1 MTVVGAVTEV
11 RGVVALAVR
20 CVVAVR
26 ASDVL
31 LVVTFCVCVTDWS
44 VMGWTGVSE
53 VVTLLAKS
61 VSVGVV
67 ACPTDSDETTSLALL
82 LSEGLLS
89 TGVSVT
95 GGTKSVIVSSGNTTG
110 VFGTHASNVSGVAVV
125 SLAVLVSSS
134 DLADAGKTI
143 GVAAVDSSIV
153 AVLVAGSVV
162 LSLTTLTVI
171 ADDAAIV
178 VSSANTGLAN
188 KTLANRR
195 VAVSKLDF

>member
-1 MTVVGAVTEV
+1 M
-11 RGVVALAVR
+11 
-20 CVVAVR
+20 
-26 ASDVL
+26 
-31 LVVTFCVCVTDWS
+31 
-44 VMGWTGVSE
+44 
-53 VVTLLAKS
+53 
-61 VSVGVV
+61 
-67 ACPTDSDETTSLALL
+67 
-82 LSEGLLS
+82 
-89 TGVSVT
+89 
-95 GGTKSVIVSSGNTTG
+95 
-110 VFGTHASNVSGVAVV
+110 FGTHASNVSGVAAV

-171 ADDAAIV
+171 ADDAAVV